1 MSNTGWQD
9 KVVETTPKKRSVQD
23 AEELLTVIDALT
35 QELKD
40 AEYACWDRRD
50 TMIPWEESREFKRC
64 QALDQQY
71 NELLEKY
78 A

>member
-35 QELKD
+35 QDLKA
-40 AEYACWDRRD
+40 AEYAYWDRQD
-50 TMIPWEESREFKRC
+50 TMTPWEESYEFKRC
-64 QALDQQY
+64 QYLDQQY
-71 NELLEKY
+71 NELLNKY